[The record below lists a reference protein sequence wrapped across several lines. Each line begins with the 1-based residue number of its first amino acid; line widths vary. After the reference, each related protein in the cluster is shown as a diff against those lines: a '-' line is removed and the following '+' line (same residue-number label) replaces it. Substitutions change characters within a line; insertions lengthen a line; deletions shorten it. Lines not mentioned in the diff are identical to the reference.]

1 MMPVQQRRWLSIGL
15 PLFLL
20 VILLVAGGLRAWQSW
35 VGTHSLREGFETRYA
50 RLAGLLA
57 SADTLQRAVE
67 DGEFRLGRFAYAADV
82 DKARTEAEL
91 QQVVRRAFESAGM
104 TVSGSQVVKGK
115 AYKGFEEMQVSIN
128 ATGSIEAIQAALLAL
143 QRERPRL
150 FVDTFT
156 LGNERARR
164 GAQTTGGL
172 SVQATVSAI
181 HLLP

>member
-20 VILLVAGGLRAWQSW
+20 VILLVVGGLRAWQSW

-50 RLAGLLA
+50 RLAGLLE

-91 QQVVRRAFESAGM
+91 QQVVGGEQHLE
-104 TVSGSQVVKGK
+104 VL
-115 AYKGFEEMQVSIN
+115 GFF
-128 ATGSIEAIQAALLAL
+128 
-143 QRERPRL
+143 R
-150 FVDTFT
+150 
-156 LGNERARR
+156 
-164 GAQTTGGL
+164 
-172 SVQATVSAI
+172 
-181 HLLP
+181 